1 MGFSMMGIW
10 EYNYGRFYYWYDF
23 LFRLF
28 SGLGFLIG
36 GIAFLYEKRKN
47 PKKLKNSYLPS
58 ILLILAGIFQ
68 LISAL
73 VYVLDKTGHA

>member
-1 MGFSMMGIW
+1 MGIQLIGGFMMGMI
-10 EYNYGRFYYWYDF
+10 FY
-23 LFRLF
+23 LRLL

-58 ILLILAGIFQ
+58 ILFILAGIFQ

-73 VYVLDKTGHA
+73 AYVLDKTGQA